1 MELDDF
7 RQRVKRTF
15 GDDLHRASPAS
26 VREFLDQLH
35 AEMPLPTGG
44 GIGSSRIIIDETAKS
59 YEEVMRTFFVRV
71 LDMPST
77 DAIFL
82 LWAVAL
88 DLSYAVIESH
98 DAERIGSLFKNLE
111 EPPV

>member
-1 MELDDF
+1 MEVDEF
-7 RQRVKRTF
+7 RQRVTQAF
-15 GDDLHRASPAS
+15 GEDLHRASPAS
-26 VREFLDQLH
+26 VREFLDKLH

-44 GIGSSRIIIDETAKS
+44 GIGASRIIIDETAKS

-71 LDMPST
+71 LDMPSS

-98 DAERIGSLFKNLE
+98 DGDRIGHLFKNLE
-111 EPPV
+111 EPPG